1 MDQVQLGARLS
12 GQHECVRGGQFGTL
26 RAIRGQEDLGR
37 EDAHFGSYLLAR
49 QAFPRDTNDAT
60 DSSLVPPASYVRISK
75 ASEVGDFEEST
86 SFKER
91 NASQMY
97 IVDSLPMATCDN
109 IRIRCCRLYPSE
121 ESAGMLRGYVP
132 SKQRN
137 FYGLQVHVVVSGLEN
152 GSED

>member
-1 MDQVQLGARLS
+1 M
-12 GQHECVRGGQFGTL
+12 
-26 RAIRGQEDLGR
+26 
-37 EDAHFGSYLLAR
+37 
-49 QAFPRDTNDAT
+49 
-60 DSSLVPPASYVRISK
+60 PPASYVRISK